1 MDKPSLEASF
11 PLLQSRRDVQARE
24 RIDELLKTARHNEQ
38 LQKRFQDM
46 ELKILAIESMS
57 DLNAFLQDDFKK
69 TFRLDDV
76 VLLLNDPRHEVMD
89 ALGVCDNE
97 SDCSGLVCCADQGI
111 LARLATF
118 GGAPV
123 LTPFDERRHQWVFA
137 DKQVDGG
144 SLAFLPLRRQEGV
157 IGCMVFY
164 SRNADRYKSGA
175 ATEFLQRLASITAVC
190 IENALNR
197 ERLRRLS
204 LTDALT
210 GLANRREF
218 DKRIIEE
225 ISRSRREKLPLSC
238 LYLDVDFFKKVNDNY
253 GHDVGDVV
261 LQKVSACMLEAV
273 RKGDI
278 VARLGGEEFVVLLP
292 GINEALAMETAERI
306 RVSVGESRL
315 EVNVGEFLSVTISI
329 GLASFKPVEHKH
341 KTDDEIAADLLKLS
355 DHALLEA
362 KETGRNKVVISD

>member
-1 MDKPSLEASF
+1 MDKLPLETSF
-11 PLLQSRRDVQARE
+11 PTFQSRRDLQARE
-24 RIDELLKTARHNEQ
+24 RIDALLETARHNEQ

-46 ELKILAIESMS
+46 ELKILAVENMS

-69 TFRLDDV
+69 TFKLDDV
-76 VLLLNDPRHEVMD
+76 VLLLNDPRHEVMN
-89 ALGVCDNE
+89 ALGIFEGD
-97 SDCSGLVCCADQGI
+97 SPGLVCCADQAI

-123 LTPFDERRHQWVFA
+123 LTSFDERRHQWVFA
-137 DKQVDGG
+137 DKLVEGG

-164 SRNADRYKSGA
+164 SRNTDRYKSGA

-225 ISRSRREKLPLSC
+225 ISRSRREQLPLSC

-253 GHDVGDVV
+253 GHDVGDIV

-315 EVNVGEFLSVTISI
+315 EVNPNEFLAVTISI
-329 GLASFKPVEHKH
+329 GLTSFKPIEYKH
-341 KTDDEIAADLLKLS
+341 KADDAIAADLLKLS

-362 KETGRNKVVISD
+362 KETGRNKVVVGG